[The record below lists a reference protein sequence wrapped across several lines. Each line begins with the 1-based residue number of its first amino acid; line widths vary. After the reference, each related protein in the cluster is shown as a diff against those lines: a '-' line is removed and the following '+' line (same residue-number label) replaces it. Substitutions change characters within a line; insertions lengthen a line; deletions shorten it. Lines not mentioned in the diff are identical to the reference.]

1 MHNTGSSRP
10 KQKSQKKQWTMAA
23 IIEGAIVVFKE
34 KGYDNASI
42 AEITSAANV
51 AVGTLNNYFGNKE
64 RLGAYVTL
72 ALLRHTIA
80 PVKAMLSF
88 DDDPVLY
95 ISTVVSTYMRFM
107 METSGYRQFFL
118 DALKYDF
125 IFNYLSHTPNKLET
139 YFLQHYKKCAD
150 QDVVMLH
157 TQYLPYMLGRTLA
170 LKKTEGLFADLTCNE
185 VVYLICH
192 ESLKDFVPDTALR
205 KRVEESISLSKKL
218 CEQLSDRPSMETISS
233 VVLEKI

>member
-1 MHNTGSSRP
+1 
-10 KQKSQKKQWTMAA
+10 MAA

-51 AVGTLNNYFGNKE
+51 AAGTLNNYFGNKE

-95 ISTVVSTYMRFM
+95 ISTVVSTYLRFM

-139 YFLQHYKKCAD
+139 YFLQHYKKGAD

-233 VVLEKI
+233 VVSEKI